1 MGDIINFGKE
11 LPAFIVGGAYPD
23 DDATYVIKTTHPVAV
38 VRFPDG
44 SDDAEVVQFT
54 GDLDDAEQ
62 AVLECH
68 EAMLAAL
75 TEDAEYDEEIA
86 ACLKEMDE

>member
-11 LPAFIVGGAYPD
+11 LPAFIVGGACPD
-23 DDATYVIKTTHPVAV
+23 DDATYVIKTTDPVAI

-44 SDDAEVVQFT
+44 SDDAEVLQFT
-54 GDLDDAEQ
+54 GDPDDMERV
-62 AVLECH
+62 VLECH
-68 EAMLAAL
+68 EVWLAAL
-75 TEDAEYDEEIA
+75 TEDVEYDEEIA

>member
-23 DDATYVIKTTHPVAV
+23 DDATYVIKTTSPVAI

-54 GDLDDAEQ
+54 GDPDEAEQ

-68 EAMLAAL
+68 EAWLAVL
-75 TEDAEYDEEIA
+75 TEDVEYDEEIA